1 MIFLALNNESVQ
13 IFLRHSV
20 QYLIYI
26 IYVWYRLKVVLCFQ

>member
-1 MIFLALNNESVQ
+1 MIFLALSNENGQ
-13 IFLRHSV
+13 IFLSHSV